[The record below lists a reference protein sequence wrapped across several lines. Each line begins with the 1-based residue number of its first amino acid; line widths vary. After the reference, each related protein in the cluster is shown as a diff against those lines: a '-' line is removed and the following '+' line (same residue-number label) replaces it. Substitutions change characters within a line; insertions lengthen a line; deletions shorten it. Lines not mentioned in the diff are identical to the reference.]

1 MKEIVIISGK
11 GGVGKSALTAALG
24 ALLAEKHR
32 VLLAD
37 TDVDAPNLHL
47 AMDTRL
53 TDFQEIAASDKAFID
68 YERCS
73 GCMTCVETCRFSAIM
88 AAAQPVMMPYSC
100 EGCGACALTC
110 PEQAIE
116 VRPVVNGRINI
127 FATSGLPLVAGELS
141 IGGSSSGRLVDQ
153 VKRRARQEGEHCQ
166 AAILLVDGPPG
177 IGCPVIAALKGAD
190 YALLVTEPSTSA
202 LHDLQR
208 VAEVAGHFRMGMGL
222 VINKADI
229 HEKSRRTILAYA
241 EEHGMDLLGE
251 IPYDISVPKAIASGQ
266 PVVAAYPDA
275 VSSRQISRIA
285 ATLLDAVTAVT

>member
-47 AMDTRL
+47 AMGTRL
-53 TDFQEIAASDKAFID
+53 TDFQEITASDKAFID

-73 GCMTCVETCRFSAIM
+73 SCMTCVEICRFSAII
-88 AAAQPVMMPYSC
+88 AAAQPVIMPYSC
-100 EGCGACALTC
+100 EGCGACAFTC
-110 PEQAIE
+110 PEQTIE

-153 VKRRARQEGEHCQ
+153 VKRRARQEAERCQ

-208 VAEVAGHFRMGMGL
+208 VVEVAAHFRMGMGL

-241 EEHGMDLLGE
+241 EENGMDLLGE
-251 IPYDISVPKAIASGQ
+251 ISYDISVPKAIASGQ

-275 VSSRQISRIA
+275 VSSRQINRIA

>member
-11 GGVGKSALTAALG
+11 GGVGKSALTASLG
-24 ALLAEKHR
+24 SLLAEKHR
-32 VLLAD
+32 VLLTD

-47 AMDTRL
+47 AMGTRL
-53 TDFQEIAASDKAFID
+53 IDFQEIAASDKAFID
-68 YERCS
+68 YHLCS
-73 GCMTCVETCRFSAIM
+73 GCMTCVETCRFAAII
-88 AAAQPVMMPYSC
+88 AVAQPVIMPYSC

-110 PEQAIE
+110 PEQAIA

-127 FATSGLPLVAGELS
+127 YATSGLSLVTGQLA

-153 VKRRARQEGEHCQ
+153 VKRRARQEAENSR
-166 AAILLVDGPPG
+166 AEIILIDGPPG

-190 YALLVTEPSTSA
+190 YALLVTEPSATA

-208 VAEVAGHFRMGMGL
+208 VVEVAGHFRIGMGL

-229 HEKSRRTILAYA
+229 HEVSRRKIFAFA
-241 EEHGMDLLGE
+241 AKNRMDVLGE
-251 IPYDISVPKAIASGQ
+251 IPYDISVPKAIANGQ

-275 VSSRQISRIA
+275 VSSRQINRIA
-285 ATLLDAVTAVT
+285 EALLDAVPVMT